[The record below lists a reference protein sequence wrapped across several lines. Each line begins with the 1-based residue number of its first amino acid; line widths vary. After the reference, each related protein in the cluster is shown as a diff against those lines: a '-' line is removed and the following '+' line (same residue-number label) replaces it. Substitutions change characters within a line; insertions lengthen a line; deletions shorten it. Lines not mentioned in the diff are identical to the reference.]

1 MAGPGRGC
9 IIDTM
14 RPGFTPTIALATVL
28 STSSA
33 WAQGDSG
40 PTVSATRLPDTSSGS
55 ITVDGRLLEPSW
67 HEITPVS
74 GLRQLEPVEGAPA
87 SESTEVRVIYD
98 RTTLY
103 VGIVARDAQ
112 PEAIIGRVLQRDRLM
127 QLGFDNRPA
136 FTGDDAVAILLDPFH
151 DHRNAVVFATNP
163 NGAEFD
169 ALITDEGR
177 EFNIDWRGVWQV
189 AAARTPDGWSAEFAI
204 PFRTLRF
211 PSDGRT
217 WGFNVY
223 RLISRKNEQV
233 LLTSWSRANEG
244 FTRVSRAAHL
254 EGLRDLPRPGHNFE
268 LKPYLLGGITQQQEA
283 DSVSGVLDTDPR
295 LEPGLDVKYEIRPG
309 LLLDLTLNTDFA
321 QVEVDDEQVNLS
333 RFSLFFP
340 EKRDFFLENAGMFEF
355 GARGFFEPPP
365 FLLFFS
371 RQIGIAE
378 DGEVPVIGGAR
389 LTGRV
394 GKQTVGLLDIV
405 TDAAFD
411 LPRENFAVARLKRDI
426 AGTGYLGTMLVDRRS
441 GEGWNTGGGVD
452 ASLWPFAN
460 LNLQAFLAHT
470 ASSAD
475 SASGSAYGLGADYQS
490 DRWGVTGQHLY
501 VGPETTADMGFI
513 TRTDI
518 LRTNAFTR
526 VTTRPPIAGLR
537 RVDAFVVGTYITRT
551 DGALQDWETGVA
563 LSPLW
568 NSGENVTAF
577 YTRGFTRLDEA
588 FDLTDDVLVPPGD
601 YDTWQVGVFANSSQ
615 SRPWVAAVQ
624 TLAQRF
630 YDGDLLSLIGS
641 LSVTPNHHLSL
652 SFSYTHN
659 DVSIPTGAFTADLAS
674 LRISYAFST
683 RVFLNALLQYNSL
696 DNTVSANVR
705 FNFIHRPGSD
715 FFIVFNEQRGTEA
728 GLWDTTDRGAVVKLT
743 YLARI

>member
-1 MAGPGRGC
+1 
-9 IIDTM
+9 M
-14 RPGFTPTIALATVL
+14 RPGFGFTVALATVL
-28 STSSA
+28 STSSV
-33 WAQGDSG
+33 WAQDDTGAN
-40 PTVSATRLPDTSSGS
+40 VSAARLPDTESGS
-55 ITVDGRLLEPSW
+55 ITLDGRLLEPIW
-67 HEITPVS
+67 RGIVPVS
-74 GLRQLEPVEGAPA
+74 GFRQLEPVEGAPA
-87 SESTEVRVIYD
+87 SERTVVRVAYD
-98 RTTLY
+98 RATLY
-103 VGIVARDAQ
+103 IGIIAHDAR
-112 PEAIIGRVLQRDRLM
+112 PEAVIGRVLQRDQLAE
-127 QLGFDNRPA
+127 LGFDNRPV

-177 EFNIDWRGVWQV
+177 EFNIDWRGVWKV
-189 AAARTPDGWSAEFAI
+189 AAARTSEGWSAEFAI

-233 LLTSWSRANEG
+233 LLASWSRSNEG
-244 FTRVSRAAHL
+244 LTRVSRAGHL
-254 EGLRDLPRPGHNFE
+254 DGLRDLPRPGHNIE
-268 LKPYLLGGITQQQEA
+268 LKPYVLAGLTQQEEE
-283 DSVSGVLDTDPR
+283 DSLPGVLDADPR
-295 LEPGLDVKYEIRPG
+295 LEPGLDLKYELRPG

-321 QVEVDDEQVNLS
+321 QVEADDEQVNLT

-340 EKRDFFLENAGMFEF
+340 EKRDFFLENAGVFEF
-355 GARGFFEPPP
+355 GTRGFFEPPP

-411 LPRENFAVARLKRDI
+411 LPRENFAVARLKRNI
-426 AGTGYLGTMLVDRRS
+426 AGNGYLGAMLVDRRS
-441 GEGWNTGGGVD
+441 EEGWNTAGGVD
-452 ASLWPFAN
+452 ASFWPVAD

-475 SASGSAYGLGADYQS
+475 SASGSAYRLGADYQS
-490 DRWGVTGQHLY
+490 DRWGVTAQHLY

-513 TRTDI
+513 TRSDI
-518 LRTNAFTR
+518 RRTSAFTR
-526 VTTRPPIAGLR
+526 ITTRPPIAGLR
-537 RVDAFVVGTYITRT
+537 RLDSFVVGNHITRT
-551 DGALQDWETGVA
+551 DGVLQDWEAGIA

-568 NSGENVTAF
+568 NSGDNVTLF

-588 FDLTDDVLVPPGD
+588 FDLTDDVPVPPGD
-601 YDTWQVGVFANSSQ
+601 YETWQVGAFANSSQ

-624 TLAQRF
+624 TMAQGF
-630 YDGDLLSLIGS
+630 YDGDLRSLVGS
-641 LSVTPNHHLSL
+641 LSVTPNRHVSV
-652 SFSYTHN
+652 FFTYTHN
-659 DVSIPTGAFTADLAS
+659 DVSIPTGAFTADVVS

-683 RVFLNALLQYNSL
+683 RAFVNALLQYNSL

-715 FFIVFNEQRGTEA
+715 LFIVFNEQRGTKTN
-728 GLWDTTDRGAVVKLT
+728 LWDTTDRGAVVKLT